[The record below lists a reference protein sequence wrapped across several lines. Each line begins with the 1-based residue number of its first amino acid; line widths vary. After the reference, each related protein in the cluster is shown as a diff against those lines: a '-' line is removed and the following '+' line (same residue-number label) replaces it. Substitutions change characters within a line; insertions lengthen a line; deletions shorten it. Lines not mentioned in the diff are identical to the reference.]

1 MYYADLFRAYVN
13 KEELEKQI
21 DNVELGHT
29 IFVEITD
36 INGKKVKFNPKYVG
50 YIKFIDEKGD

>member
-1 MYYADLFRAYVN
+1 MIRVDIQMYYADLFRAYVN

-36 INGKKVKFNPKYVG
+36 INGKKSKV
-50 YIKFIDEKGD
+50 